1 MNQEL
6 GTLLGDVAQLG
17 ERGVRNAEVRGSI
30 PLISTISFT
39 AFGNRTFNRAG
50 ASNYFDMKHY
60 SILVLTLAAVGLFA
74 MTAAAQRNIAPAV
87 ELDPILEADANHNL
101 DVARQAFGP
110 RKAYKQVLLRF
121 EETFAAHPEFS
132 NMEEFLYM
140 AGMSSYYLSK
150 NEGRQKVNLKVDRE
164 REKYAPEKLREDAV
178 AYLGM
183 MLERYPESKFR
194 DQAESVMN
202 ECADGRH
209 FRNRI
214 VHAGKHQF
222 DVRREFLVCRFSID

>member
-1 MNQEL
+1 MK
-6 GTLLGDVAQLG
+6 QL
-17 ERGVRNAEVRGSI
+17 SI
-30 PLISTISFT
+30 FILTI
-39 AFGNRTFNRAG
+39 
-50 ASNYFDMKHY
+50 
-60 SILVLTLAAVGLFA
+60 AAVGLFT

-132 NMEEFLYM
+132 RMEEFLYM

-150 NEGRQKVNLKVDRE
+150 NEGRQKVNLKVERE

-178 AYLGM
+178 AYLS
-183 MLERYPESKFR
+183 MLIEKYPDTRYKDEVEQTVK
-194 DQAESVMN
+194 E
-202 ECADGRH
+202 
-209 FRNRI
+209 I
-214 VHAGKHQF
+214 AGS
-222 DVRREFLVCRFSID
+222 DTP

>member
-1 MNQEL
+1 MGPTIVGTRSCEL
-6 GTLLGDVAQLG
+6 ETRFGDVAQLG

-30 PLISTISFT
+30 PLISTISLH
-39 AFGNRTFNRAG
+39 AFGNRTFIRPG
-50 ASNYFDMKHY
+50 ASNHFDMKQL
-60 SILVLTLAAVGLFA
+60 SIFILTIAAVGLFT

-132 NMEEFLYM
+132 KMEEFLYM

-150 NEGRQKVNLKVDRE
+150 NEGRQKVNLKVERE
-164 REKYAPEKLREDAV
+164 REKYAPDKLRQDAISFF
-178 AYLGM
+178 AL
-183 MLERYPESKFR
+183 MLERNPQSSFKDQVAKIQQELQTSK
-194 DQAESVMN
+194 
-202 ECADGRH
+202 
-209 FRNRI
+209 
-214 VHAGKHQF
+214 
-222 DVRREFLVCRFSID
+222 